1 MDKLRE
7 IETFV
12 AVVDEQS
19 FAAAARNLGLTP
31 AIIGRR
37 ISQIEER
44 LGGKLLVR
52 STRRLELTPQGK
64 EFLSHCK
71 RILKKLETAERLVAD
86 GRKYATGHLIVSAP
100 AVFGRRHLAPHLSEF
115 MAENPDVRVSLNLS
129 DHVTDLVREGYEIG
143 IRLGPVIDTS
153 LVQVRLA
160 TSQAVLC
167 AAPAYLEKHGIPLV
181 PADLAHHN
189 CLAFNEYG
197 GQPRGWHFI
206 VDGRVVTFKPS
217 GRISCN
223 DGEVLT
229 QWLYEGSGIAWRSRW
244 EVAGELATGTLVT
257 LLDDHMPPSY
267 DVTAVYPVQPHLPAK
282 ISLFIEWLRT
292 IYARPGYWGCD
303 EPLQGNAGVS
313 CGRSG
318 RVSHGGRRQGGDHLL
333 DDRQVYRPP

>member
-12 AVVDEQS
+12 AVVDERS
-19 FAAAARNLGLTP
+19 FAGAARKLGLTP

-44 LGGKLLVR
+44 LGGVLLVR
-52 STRRLELTPQGK
+52 STRKLGLTPQGK
-64 EFLSHCK
+64 EFHRHCK
-71 RILKKLETAERLVAD
+71 AILRRLETAERLVSD
-86 GRKYATGHLIVSAP
+86 GRKYATGHLIISAP
-100 AVFGRRHLAPHLSEF
+100 AAFGRMHVAPHLPQF

-167 AAPAYLEKHGIPLV
+167 AAPAYLEKHGVPLA

-197 GQPRGWHFI
+197 GQPRGWHFL
-206 VDGRVVTFKPS
+206 VDHRCVTFKAS
-217 GRISCN
+217 GTISCN
-223 DGEVLT
+223 DGGVLT
-229 QWLYEGSGIAWRSRW
+229 QWLREGFGIAWRSRW
-244 EVAGELATGTLVT
+244 EVAAELSAGTLVT
-257 LLDDHMPPSY
+257 VLDDYMPPSY

-282 ISLFIEWLRT
+282 IGLFIDWLRA
-292 IYARPGYWGCD
+292 IYATPG
-303 EPLQGNAGVS
+303 
-313 CGRSG
+313 
-318 RVSHGGRRQGGDHLL
+318 
-333 DDRQVYRPP
+333 